1 MLAKNEFFVKKTA
14 TFLFSSFFLLVKK
27 THISHSRSERERR
40 RRRRRRRV
48 IIIMATKQQTR
59 KIQIITE
66 QTSRTM
72 VENQLR
78 IGLDVVC
85 YQRGAR
91 ERFGF

>member
-1 MLAKNEFFVKKTA
+1 MLAKNEFFVKTA
-14 TFLFSSFFLLVKK
+14 TFFFLIFLLVKK